1 MANKF
6 AAERDFIEGNERRI
20 REVLSDYNN
29 NIHQFEQKNI
39 KRAGVRAR
47 SNLLEL
53 FHLCRAR
60 RKEILERSK
69 RIEGGQCPDLVEVW
83 DYEDEQHT

>member
-1 MANKF
+1 MTNKF
-6 AAERDFIEGNERRI
+6 AAERDFIEGNEKRI
-20 REVLSDYNN
+20 REVLSDYNT

-47 SNLLEL
+47 ANLLEL

-69 RIEGGQCPDLVEVW
+69 KIEGGQCPDLVEVW
-83 DYEDEQHT
+83 DYE

>member
-1 MANKF
+1 MPNRF
-6 AAERDFIEGNERRI
+6 AAERDFINGLEARLRA
-20 REVLSDYNN
+20 VLGEYNT

-47 SNLLEL
+47 ANLLEL
-53 FHLCRAR
+53 FHICRAR

-69 RIEGGQCPDLVEVW
+69 RIEGGQCPDWVEVEDW
-83 DYEDEQHT
+83 EDEGI

>member
-47 SNLLEL
+47 ANLLEL
-53 FHLCRAR
+53 FHICRAR

-69 RIEGGQCPDLVEVW
+69 RIDGGQCPDLVEVW

>member
-20 REVLSDYNN
+20 REVLSDYNT

-47 SNLLEL
+47 ANLLEL

-69 RIEGGQCPDLVEVW
+69 KIEGGQCPDLVEVW
-83 DYEDEQHT
+83 DYE